1 MKTKKPQ
8 AICFVLTS
16 PFVLNAFLL
25 NHLQALAH
33 HYAVTVCINTQESV
47 VSPLLDDRVELIHLP
62 IAREIDLRQ
71 DLIALVWLIRFFR
84 HRKFDAVHSVTPK
97 GGLLGMLAAKLTG
110 VPHRIHTF
118 TGQVWATRRGFSR
131 WLLKSS
137 DRLLALCSSML
148 LADSV
153 SQAEFLNHQGICRK
167 GSIKVLGGGSISG
180 VDLQKFSHSPG
191 RREAMRLG
199 LAVPSDALV
208 FVFVGRLH
216 REKGVLV
223 LARAFAE
230 LQKHS
235 KHAWL
240 WFVGPDEDGLGV
252 ELLKIS
258 GERSLVLGLTQKP
271 EEYLDAADVLCLP
284 SYREGF
290 GTVVIE
296 AAAMGMPAIGS
307 DIYGL
312 SDAIVNNQTGL
323 LVPAGDEIG
332 LLEAMQKMSSFDLR
346 SALGRCAQQRAY
358 DAFDAQKIT
367 ASWLRFYATV
377 FGSVSQEV
385 PS

>member
-1 MKTKKPQ
+1 MNDSSSKR
-8 AICFVLTS
+8 ICFVLTS

-25 NHLQALAH
+25 NHLRALAD
-33 HYAVTVCINTQESV
+33 HYAVTVCVNTQESA
-47 VSPLLDDRVELIHLP
+47 VSPMLDERVELINFP
-62 IAREIDLRQ
+62 IAREISLRKDLM
-71 DLIALVWLIRFFR
+71 ALVWLVQFFYR
-84 HRKFDAVHSVTPK
+84 RKFDVVHSVTPK
-97 GGLLGMLAAKLTG
+97 GGLLGMLAAKLIG

-118 TGQVWATRRGFSR
+118 TGQVWATRRGFSK
-131 WLLKSS
+131 WLLKGL

-153 SQAEFLNHQGICRK
+153 SQAEFLNHQGICTK

-180 VDLQKFSHSPG
+180 VDLQKFQHVPG
-191 RREAMRLG
+191 RRESIRHAFD
-199 LAVPSDALV
+199 VPSDALV

-216 REKGVLV
+216 REKGVLI

-240 WFVGPDEDGLGV
+240 WFVGPDEEGLGV

-296 AAAMGMPAIGS
+296 AAAMGVPAIGS
-307 DIYGL
+307 EIYGL
-312 SDAIVNNQTGL
+312 SDAIVNSQTGF

-332 LLEAMQKMSSFDLR
+332 LLDAMQKMSSFDLR

-367 ASWLRFYATV
+367 ASWLRFYESV
-377 FGSVSQEV
+377 FSSVNQEV
-385 PS
+385 SR